1 MIKKILAIILCVITL
16 SCLFTGCENGCGI
29 GLRLYENEYYIYTV
43 GYDSGNIFILGLTD
57 KGREQE
63 YLVVP
68 REIEGKT
75 VKALGAGEYAVKK
88 IKEKYG
94 NENYARFNSVKLKK
108 VFIPTDITYRY
119 SVIGECP
126 VLDGFVI
133 IPNAEISSL
142 KELSGELSIIGGNL
156 YASEIMFAGYLYT
169 TKANVTYSYNYLE
182 TINNNYY
189 WIDNYNYGE
198 RIEYIPKNPTRDGYE
213 FGGWYKE
220 SECINKWNFECD
232 TLPQAQYDEQENE
245 IYQETK
251 LYAKW
256 INN

>member
-1 MIKKILAIILCVITL
+1 MKKVLSIILSVV
-16 SCLFTGCENGCGI
+16 SCLCLFSGCENSCGI

-43 GYDSGNIFILGLTD
+43 GYDSGNISILGLTD

-75 VKALGAGEYAVKK
+75 VKALGAGEYDEKK

-108 VFIPTDITYRY
+108 VFIPTDITYTTI
-119 SVIGECP
+119 IGECP

-142 KELSGELSIIGGNL
+142 KKLSGELSRIGGNL
-156 YASEIMFAGYLYT
+156 YASEIMFTGYLYT

-182 TINNNYY
+182 TINNNY

-220 SECINKWNFECD
+220 SECINAWNFEAD
-232 TLPQAQYDEQENE
+232 VLPLEQVDSEGNI

-256 INN
+256 IKN